1 MAGYGAMLRYKWV
14 LVVSLALLLA
24 MLPLFILGKPASGA
38 DFVQS
43 SFAEGL
49 TNPTAMAFAPDGSLF
64 VAEQRG
70 TLQAA
75 DMDGQLQETPF
86 LDIRGRVVAAGER
99 GLLGVAFDPEFE
111 LGEPYVY
118 VYYTRKGKRKR
129 PPYNLVA
136 RFTASTDEQ
145 GNLMATP
152 GSEEILLRLPNL
164 RQKNHNGGAIHF
176 GNADDANERDKL
188 YVAVGEN
195 GRQSAAQSLGT
206 VLGKML
212 RINKDGTMPSDNPF
226 YERTTG
232 TKRAIW
238 ELGLRNPYSFDI
250 HQPGTE
256 PSTGKIFINDVG
268 YHQWEEINEGQAG
281 ANYGWPHYEGDE
293 GPEPFDRPVYTYR
306 HGFTETTGC
315 AITGGA
321 FYNPETP
328 SFGDDYV
335 GDYFFADFCTGW
347 IRKLD
352 TAATTEEE
360 KVTPSKSGSNERPV
374 DIKVSKEG
382 ELYFLAR
389 GGGSVEKIS
398 YTP

>member
-1 MAGYGAMLRYKWV
+1 
-14 LVVSLALLLA
+14 
-24 MLPLFILGKPASGA
+24 
-38 DFVQS
+38 
-43 SFAEGL
+43 
-49 TNPTAMAFAPDGSLF
+49 MAFAPDGSLF

-70 TLQAA
+70 TLQVA

-86 LDIRGRVVAAGER
+86 LDIRGRVAAAGER
-99 GLLGVAFDPEFE
+99 GLLGVACDPDFATNN
-111 LGEPYVY
+111 YVY
-118 VYYTRKGKRKR
+118 VYYTKEGKRRR
-129 PPYNLVA
+129 PPHNLVA

-145 GNLMATP
+145 GNLVAAP
-152 GSEEILLRLPNL
+152 GSEKILLRLPNL
-164 RQKNHNGGAIHF
+164 EQKNHNGGAIHF
-176 GNADDANERDKL
+176 GNANDANERDKL

-232 TKRAIW
+232 NKRAIW
-238 ELGLRNPYSFDI
+238 ALGLRNPFSFDV
-250 HQPGTE
+250 QPG
-256 PSTGKIFINDVG
+256 TGKIFINDVR
-268 YHQWEEINEGQAG
+268 YHQWEEINEGKAG
-281 ANYGWPHYEGDE
+281 ANYGWPCYEGDE
-293 GPEPFDRPVYTYR
+293 GPEPFASPVYTYR

-328 SFGDDYV
+328 TFGDDYV

-352 TAATTEEE
+352 AATMTAEER
-360 KVTPSKSGSNERPV
+360 VTTFKSNSNERPV
-374 DIKVSKEG
+374 DIKVSKQG
-382 ELYFLAR
+382 DLFFLAR
-389 GGGSVEKIS
+389 NPGSVEKVS